1 MKRMFG
7 LFSLAKSEVPRA
19 KRQRKKNVLD
29 LDPLWLMPSPIWRR
43 GVSIE
48 VGLVGK
54 SMKTGFIGGKV

>member
-1 MKRMFG
+1 
-7 LFSLAKSEVPRA
+7 
-19 KRQRKKNVLD
+19 
-29 LDPLWLMPSPIWRR
+29 MPSPIWRR